1 MSEPWPATLVVSAPS
16 GAGKTSL
23 AEHLLANVANVQRT
37 ISCTTREPRNHEVD
51 GVDYFFISTEQ
62 FEARVRDD
70 EFLEWADVH
79 GHRYGTLFAEIERIR
94 AQGDDAIM
102 VIDVQGAESVR
113 QKLPESVTIFIL
125 PPSRRVLIERL
136 DGRDGL
142 GGGEGR
148 AMRLRV
154 AAHEIA
160 DYVKYDYL
168 IVNDDFEFAAA
179 ELAVIVRAERCRRR
193 RRQAEA
199 ERLLADFR
207 AKTNDPDSDAN
218 KRTAGE

>member
-1 MSEPWPATLVVSAPS
+1 MVVSAPS

-23 AEHLLANVANVQRT
+23 AEHLLANVAKVQRT

-51 GVDYFFISTEQ
+51 GVDYFFVSTER

-70 EFLEWADVH
+70 QFLEWADVH

-94 AQGDDAIM
+94 AHGDDAIM

-148 AMRLRV
+148 TLRLRV
-154 AAHEIA
+154 AAREIA

-168 IVNDDFEFAAA
+168 IVNDDFELAAA
-179 ELAVIVRAERCRRR
+179 ELAAIVRAERCRRL
-193 RRQAEA
+193 RQQVEA
-199 ERLLADFR
+199 GRLLADFR
-207 AKTNDPDSDAN
+207 AETNDPDSETN